1 MALRQWTVMVALVL
15 LVLGI
20 VACAG
25 LETSE
30 PLETV
35 QPSEKLAKDDE
46 RKVKITEEP
55 LSSCGLS
62 FQESRRHH
70 EGFLNWTPGLLAF
83 GRNKGRAVTVLQIVD
98 QEKLSLSTPTTIS
111 ANLGISTRFGVYGDL
126 SPDGTQLVYTYCVKR
141 EGEFEIAVVNL
152 ETNKQLRLTENLFL
166 DHYPVWSPDGK
177 RIAFVSDDE
186 NTWRSGLYTMAA
198 DGTEVQ
204 RLTPSEEGIELAP
217 PVWSP
222 DGERLA
228 FAIAMRS
235 REDFRLYLY
244 TVRSDGSELT
254 KIAETSF
261 VIRPPDWNEFAPAVP
276 AWSPDGQF
284 LAFIGGTVARDHHR
298 DNSTVYEE
306 EEAAIYTV
314 RVDGTDLR
322 QVFVMKPHG
331 PLPDAS
337 GARLAAGEFY
347 PYFPKISQVLWSP
360 DGAELLFFAN
370 GAHLINVDGSNLRRL
385 SPPVLEGVAAW
396 SPDGS
401 RIAVFEM
408 GNAESPQVVWTA
420 AGRYRTLEYV
430 PGESVLLTV
439 ARNGSDLQT
448 LLEGIRSYLYP
459 MEPPAQVSID
469 LTACRE
475 GTVVTEPLAN
485 PGLVADCEA
494 LLLSSVALFRDS
506 NLKWNGETPLAEW
519 EGVTL
524 GGESL
529 RVHEVKLEKMNGV
542 LPPALGQL
550 SELRRLEIRGAGSK
564 QRRHIGARLSGG
576 IPAELGNLTKLEVLD
591 LRGNFL
597 TGFIPVELSEL
608 ENLEA
613 LWLEDNFLSGSI
625 PAELGNLANLRSLN
639 LGRNNLHGVVPAA
652 LGGLSQLDV
661 LHLWSNQLT
670 GGIPPEL
677 GNLSQLTA
685 LWLSSNR
692 LTGGIPPE
700 LGNLT
705 QLQRLSLSVNR
716 LSGEIPPELGN
727 LSQLTALWL
736 SSNRLTGSL
745 PPELGS
751 LSQLVNLY
759 LTNNQ
764 LDGSI
769 PAELGSLSQLERLHL
784 SYNQLTGSIP
794 PELSNLSQLRWLD
807 ISANAFSGCV
817 AAELP
822 DLWVR
827 ASGLERCA

>member
-25 LETSE
+25 FETSE

-35 QPSEKLAKDDE
+35 QPSEKPAKDDE
-46 RKVKITEEP
+46 KRVEITEEP

-62 FQESRRHH
+62 FQESRLHH
-70 EGFLNWTPGLLAF
+70 EGFIDWVPGLLAF
-83 GRNKGRAVTVLQIVD
+83 GRNKGRAVRVLQFVD
-98 QEKLSLSTPTTIS
+98 QETLGMPTPTTILAHS
-111 ANLGISTRFGVYGDL
+111 DTSPRFGVYGDL
-126 SPDGTQLVYTYCVKR
+126 SPDGTRLVYTYCVKR

-152 ETNKQLRLTENLFL
+152 RSNKQLRLTENLYL
-166 DHYPVWSPDGK
+166 DHYPEWSPDGK

-228 FAIAMRS
+228 FTIAMRS
-235 REDFRLYLY
+235 REYFRLYLY

-360 DGAELLFFAN
+360 DGQDLLFFAN
-370 GAHLINVDGSNLRRL
+370 GAHLINSDGSNLRRL

-420 AGRYRTLEYV
+420 AGRYRTLEHV
-430 PGESVLLTV
+430 VGESVLLTV
-439 ARNGSDLQT
+439 ARDGSDLQT
-448 LLEGIRSYLYP
+448 LLEGGGGFFHSSVQ
-459 MEPPAQVSID
+459 PAQVSVD

-485 PGLVADCEA
+485 PGLVGDCEA
-494 LLLSSVALFRDS
+494 LLLSRDRLS
-506 NLKWNGETPLAEW
+506 DTLKLRWNAETPLAEW

-576 IPAELGNLTKLEVLD
+576 IPAELGNLQKLEVLD
-591 LRGNFL
+591 LSGNFL
-597 TGFIPVELSEL
+597 TGFIPMELSKLARL
-608 ENLEA
+608 ES

-625 PAELGNLANLRSLN
+625 PPELSALTSLRYLN
-639 LGRNNLHGVVPAA
+639 LGRNNLSGGVPAA
-652 LGGLSQLDV
+652 LSGLIQLQE
-661 LHLWSNQLT
+661 LHLWSNQ
-670 GGIPPEL
+670 
-677 GNLSQLTA
+677 
-685 LWLSSNR
+685 

-784 SYNQLTGSIP
+784 SYNQLEGSIP
-794 PELSNLSQLRWLD
+794 PELSNLLQLRWLEL
-807 ISANAFSGCV
+807 SANGLSGCV
-817 AAELP
+817 GTELP
-822 DLWVR
+822 DIWVEQ
-827 ASGLERCA
+827 SELERCA